1 MEDTETTAP
10 DYEVPDDSH
19 HHEGDYS
26 QVPDS
31 PTEPD
36 FSDYADAEPPV
47 FAVNPRRALGPAAA
61 PRRRQSSNSED
72 EVRVVGQSIKMPKRN
87 QKFKN
92 PFYKNKRIKIDTTVV
107 IPSDQDETE
116 IDEVIRIESSEEEDA
131 NEPTVNSQ
139 PTPPVV
145 LNLPSIENEAEF
157 PNGINY
163 QSTPLQSPIFSDPPQ
178 YITIGK

>member
-1 MEDTETTAP
+1 
-10 DYEVPDDSH
+10 
-19 HHEGDYS
+19 
-26 QVPDS
+26 
-31 PTEPD
+31 
-36 FSDYADAEPPV
+36 
-47 FAVNPRRALGPAAA
+47 
-61 PRRRQSSNSED
+61 
-72 EVRVVGQSIKMPKRN
+72 MPKRN

-92 PFYKNKRIKIDTTVV
+92 PFYKPKRIKFDTTVV

-131 NEPTVNSQ
+131 NEPTVNRQ

-145 LNLPSIENEAEF
+145 LNLPSIENEGEF

-163 QSTPLQSPIFSDPPQ
+163 QSTPLHSPIFSDPPR

>member
-1 MEDTETTAP
+1 
-10 DYEVPDDSH
+10 
-19 HHEGDYS
+19 
-26 QVPDS
+26 
-31 PTEPD
+31 
-36 FSDYADAEPPV
+36 
-47 FAVNPRRALGPAAA
+47 
-61 PRRRQSSNSED
+61 
-72 EVRVVGQSIKMPKRN
+72 MPKRN

-131 NEPTVNSQ
+131 NEPTVNRQ

-163 QSTPLQSPIFSDPPQ
+163 QSTPLHSPIFSDPPRF
-178 YITIGK
+178 ITIGK

>member
-1 MEDTETTAP
+1 
-10 DYEVPDDSH
+10 
-19 HHEGDYS
+19 
-26 QVPDS
+26 
-31 PTEPD
+31 
-36 FSDYADAEPPV
+36 
-47 FAVNPRRALGPAAA
+47 
-61 PRRRQSSNSED
+61 
-72 EVRVVGQSIKMPKRN
+72 MPKRN
-87 QKFKN
+87 RKFKN
-92 PFYKNKRIKIDTTVV
+92 PFHEPKRVKIDTTVV

-131 NEPTVNSQ
+131 NEPTVNRQ

>member
-1 MEDTETTAP
+1 
-10 DYEVPDDSH
+10 
-19 HHEGDYS
+19 
-26 QVPDS
+26 
-31 PTEPD
+31 
-36 FSDYADAEPPV
+36 
-47 FAVNPRRALGPAAA
+47 
-61 PRRRQSSNSED
+61 
-72 EVRVVGQSIKMPKRN
+72 MPKRN
-87 QKFKN
+87 KKFKN

-131 NEPTVNSQ
+131 NEPTVNRQ

-163 QSTPLQSPIFSDPPQ
+163 QSTPLHLPIFSDPPR